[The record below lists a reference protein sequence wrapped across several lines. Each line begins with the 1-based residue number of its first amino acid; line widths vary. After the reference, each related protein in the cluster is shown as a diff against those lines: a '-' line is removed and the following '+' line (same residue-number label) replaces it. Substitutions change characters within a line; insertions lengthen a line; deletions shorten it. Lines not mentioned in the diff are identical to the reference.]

1 MEAEIT
7 EAFPDAEVA
16 LVESSGGVF
25 EVTCDGALIYSKR
38 QLGRHANTG
47 EVVALLRARHDRA

>member
-1 MEAEIT
+1 
-7 EAFPDAEVA
+7 
-16 LVESSGGVF
+16 VF

>member
-1 MEAEIT
+1 VT
-7 EAFPDAEVA
+7 

-38 QLGRHANTG
+38 QLGRHPKAG
-47 EVVALLRARHDRA
+47 EVVASLRARCDRV

>member
-1 MEAEIT
+1 MT
-7 EAFPDAEVA
+7 

-38 QLGRHANTG
+38 RLGRHAKAG
-47 EVVALLRARHDRA
+47 EVVASLRERHDRV